1 MQDDQYQNIL
11 YHIEKSRIH
20 DLVTRFEEVNYPEN
34 YDPEIVKPI
43 KMEPELVYITTLFQ
57 IMVSLIDGKCEVN
70 MGKLVKKFPFETL
83 VEWIEVSKKC
93 WPLKRNI
100 RAFLNRLYYF

>member
-1 MQDDQYQNIL
+1 MQDDRYQNIL

-43 KMEPELVYITTLFQ
+43 KM
-57 IMVSLIDGKCEVN
+57 
-70 MGKLVKKFPFETL
+70 
-83 VEWIEVSKKC
+83 
-93 WPLKRNI
+93 
-100 RAFLNRLYYF
+100 